1 MEVGVVPTMAQRSSS
16 KVNKHPFNIAAY
28 DLKICI
34 PNRNSL
40 RVVNSNSRVFA
51 LFVLRFYGPVNS
63 YGHVEP
69 VSYPLTLF
77 LGRLRPTKRLTST

>member
-1 MEVGVVPTMAQRSSS
+1 MGRCGWE
-16 KVNKHPFNIAAY
+16 Y
-28 DLKICI
+28 D
-34 PNRNSL
+34 
-40 RVVNSNSRVFA
+40 F
-51 LFVLRFYGPVNS
+51 FFFTVLRFNGPGNS